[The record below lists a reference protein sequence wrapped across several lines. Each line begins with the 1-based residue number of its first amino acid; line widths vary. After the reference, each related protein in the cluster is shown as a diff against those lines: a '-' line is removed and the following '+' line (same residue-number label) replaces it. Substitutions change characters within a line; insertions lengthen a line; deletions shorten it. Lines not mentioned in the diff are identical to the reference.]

1 MNKKIYIFILLI
13 ILIIALVI
21 IIVNTKRK
29 SNNEVKNQART
40 FEVENEVKTNE
51 IQTNN
56 ITEESEKVMDKTIK
70 VIIDDEIYTATLDEN
85 ETTKQFLNMLPKEF
99 EMNELNGNEKY
110 VYLET
115 SLPTK
120 EYSPKQIEVG
130 DIMLFGNNC
139 LVVFY
144 KSFTTPY
151 SYTKIGHIDNMP
163 DLGNKDMVIKFK
175 K

>member
-40 FEVENEVKTNE
+40 FEVENEVKTNK

-56 ITEESEKVMDKTIK
+56 IPEESEKVMAKTIK
-70 VIIDDEIYTATLDEN
+70 VIIDNKIYTATLEEN
-85 ETTKQFLNMLPKEF
+85 ETTKQFLNMLPKECK
-99 EMNELNGNEKY
+99 MNELNGNEKY
-110 VYLET
+110 CYLDNT
-115 SLPTK
+115 LPTK
-120 EYSPKQIEVG
+120 EYSPKQIEAG

-144 KSFTTPY
+144 KSFTTSY
-151 SYTKIGHIDNMP
+151 SYTKIGHIDNLP
-163 DLGNKDMVIKFK
+163 DLGNGNIYIKFNK
-175 K
+175 

>member
-13 ILIIALVI
+13 ILVIDLVI
-21 IIVNTKRK
+21 II
-29 SNNEVKNQART
+29 SNNKRT
-40 FEVENEVKTNE
+40 NNNE
-51 IQTNN
+51 IKVNKE
-56 ITEESEKVMDKTIK
+56 TEESASEKVMDKTIK
-70 VIIDDEIYTATLDEN
+70 VIIDNKIYTATLEEN
-85 ETTKQFLNMLPKEF
+85 ETTKQFLNMLPKECK
-99 EMNELNGNEKY
+99 MNELNGNEKY
-110 VYLET
+110 CYLDNT
-115 SLPTK
+115 LPTK
-120 EYSPKQIEVG
+120 EYSPKQIEAG